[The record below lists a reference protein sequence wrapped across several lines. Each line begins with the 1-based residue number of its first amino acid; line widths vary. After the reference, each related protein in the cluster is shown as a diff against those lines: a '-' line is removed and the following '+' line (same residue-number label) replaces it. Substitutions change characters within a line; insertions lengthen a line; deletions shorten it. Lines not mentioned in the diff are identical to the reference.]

1 MANTANPDYI
11 IYTDGSS
18 LSNPG
23 PCGAAYLVIFDDTII
38 KEKSIPLGE
47 GTNNIAELTAA
58 IEALRYIITLKPNK
72 VLLFADSQYVVK
84 GVTEWSKSWVKHNWK
99 SSSGKKV
106 LNMELWKELL
116 SLTSQ
121 VDVDF
126 QWVKGHADNEY
137 NERVDVLAKEAA
149 AAKPELSISNRKEN

>member
-1 MANTANPDYI
+1 MTNTTNPDYI

-23 PCGAAYLVIFDDTII
+23 PCGAAYLIISGDTVI

-58 IEALRYIITLKPNK
+58 IEALKNIIELKPNK

-84 GVTEWSKSWVKHNWK
+84 GVTEWSKSWVKRNWK
-99 SSSGKKV
+99 GSSGKKV

-116 SLTSQ
+116 ALTQQ

-126 QWVKGHADNEY
+126 QWVKAHADNQY
-137 NERVDVLAKEAA
+137 NERVDALAKEAA
-149 AAKPELSISNRKEN
+149 AAKPELSDRKES